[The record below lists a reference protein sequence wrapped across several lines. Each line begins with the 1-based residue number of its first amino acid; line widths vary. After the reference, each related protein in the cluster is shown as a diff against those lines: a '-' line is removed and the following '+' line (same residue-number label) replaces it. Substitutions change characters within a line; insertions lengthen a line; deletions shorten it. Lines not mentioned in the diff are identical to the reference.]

1 MWWENGW
8 RWPTV
13 DKICDVISLPEIE
26 SKNGW
31 NFQQKYTIFSRRAAA
46 AEQNR
51 RKIVIWDLG
60 FFWKLKLLTTKRI
73 KKRQKTQFS
82 HK

>member
-1 MWWENGW
+1 VE
-8 RWPTV
+8 
-13 DKICDVISLPEIE
+13 KIPFAKESRSDDISQCLRRRRDFVLQMNNTIE

-46 AEQNR
+46 EQNR

-60 FFWKLKLLTTKRI
+60 FF
-73 KKRQKTQFS
+73 
-82 HK
+82 